1 MPHKDPTT
9 YPYIT
14 YFWVFFISVWG
25 GIINFKNKMKQGIL
39 VRFSLAELV
48 GDIATS
54 AFVGIITFYI
64 CESAN
69 ITPVLTAAIVGIS
82 GHMGARLLF
91 TLEKIVQ
98 KKLEKILK

>member
-1 MPHKDPTT
+1 MPHKDPTN

-14 YFWVFFISVWG
+14 YFWVFFLSAWG

-39 VRFSLAELV
+39 VRFSLAELI

-54 AFVGIITFYI
+54 AFAGVITFYL

-69 ITPVLTAAIVGIS
+69 VAPVLTAAMVGIS

-91 TLEKIVQ
+91 TMEKIIQ
-98 KKLEKILK
+98 KRLEKILR